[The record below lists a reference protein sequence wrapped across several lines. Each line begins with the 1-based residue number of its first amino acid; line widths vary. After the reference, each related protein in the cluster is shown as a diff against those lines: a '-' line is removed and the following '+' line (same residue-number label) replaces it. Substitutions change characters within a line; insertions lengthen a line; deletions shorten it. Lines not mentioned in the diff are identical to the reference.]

1 MNKYKKISVSTLASI
16 AILGTT
22 VFATTGKVYNTSQ
35 GLVLRGSASK
45 SGEPLATVAEG
56 AEVEILEN
64 NGEWYKVQTNG
75 KEGYLFAEYVKV
87 EEQVAPEDNV
97 EDNTENNENSNA
109 VKSETPIHILPLI
122 TSSTIGTVPA
132 DGQVSVQKT
141 VGKWNYISYDN
152 VKGWIRNTNSEIQTT
167 QEEAKLENEQEEPNQ
182 EQEKQVE
189 EEQTEQENK
198 TPEVNETTP
207 AENTNLSFTKGYI
220 NSSSVNVRKE
230 PSKSAEIVTTLILNT
245 GVTITAQTDEWYKIK
260 YDSYTGYIFKQL
272 ISENPVV
279 TSRNAEA
286 RARLIEEEEAE
297 IAANKQEETQN
308 EPVAVASTSSS
319 AAGENI
325 VSFAKQYLGYPYV
338 YGGTT
343 PSGGFDCSGF
353 VYYVFNSCGYSISR
367 SCTVQAQSGTA
378 VSRSELQP
386 GDILFFNNTS
396 NGAIGHTGIY
406 IGNGT
411 FIHAA
416 NPRRGVV
423 TDTINSGYYNTY
435 YYSARRVAN

>member
-1 MNKYKKISVSTLASI
+1 MNRYKKLTVSTLVSFAI
-16 AILGTT
+16 AGTT
-22 VFATTGKVYNTSQ
+22 VLATTGKVYNTSQ

-122 TSSTIGTVPA
+122 TSTTIGTVPA

-152 VKGWIRNTNSEIQTT
+152 VKGWIRNTTATI
-167 QEEAKLENEQEEPNQ
+167 EANPED
-182 EQEKQVE
+182 QVE
-189 EEQTEQENK
+189 ETSQEEQPEEQKEEEQQPTQTESK
-198 TPEVNETTP
+198 PE
-207 AENTNLSFTKGYI
+207 ENTNLSFTRGYI
-220 NSSSVNVRKE
+220 NSTSVNVRKE
-230 PSKSAEIVTTLILNT
+230 PSTSSEIVTTLILNT
-245 GVTITAQTDEWYKIK
+245 GVTITAQTDEWYKVEYGDYK
-260 YDSYTGYIFKQL
+260 GYIFKQL
-272 ISENPVV
+272 ISENPIA
-279 TSRNAEA
+279 TSRSAEA
-286 RARLIEEEEAE
+286 RAALIEEEAQETAQRV
-297 IAANKQEETQN
+297 KEETTAEQ
-308 EPVAVASTSSS
+308 PDTTISSS
-319 AAGENI
+319 EGERI
-325 VSFAKQYLGYPYV
+325 VAFAKQYLGYSYV

-343 PSGGFDCSGF
+343 PGGGFDCSGF
-353 VYYVFNSCGYSISR
+353 VYYVFNNCGYSLSR